1 MLENRERGR
10 KHIFLGVISITIIVR
25 QHSQCWLC
33 LLMRGFSPFTVG
45 LYEQACPDQPQAN
58 WSNLMLHLAELGR
71 CGMRGAN
78 SSRKC
83 FTAGFVC
90 GSSKLAAITAM
101 SFSYYECQLEYTCN
115 FSFLLWDRNHQH
127 NVASMNDWSQQSSF
141 TASWQRSWL
150 LAASP
155 IIRYSYSSVKWA
167 KKKSFTQ
174 KWHFTFVDTFGE
186 KTEKSSKCSK
196 FKSNF

>member
-10 KHIFLGVISITIIVR
+10 EHIFLGVISITIIVR

-71 CGMRGAN
+71 CGMWGAN

-115 FSFLLWDRNHQH
+115 FSFLIWDRNHQH

-150 LAASP
+150 LADSP
-155 IIRYSYSSVKWA
+155 IIRYSYSSGKWA
-167 KKKSFTQ
+167 KKK
-174 KWHFTFVDTFGE
+174 KILYPKVTFYFCG
-186 KTEKSSKCSK
+186 
-196 FKSNF
+196 